1 MNPIRPVGRFK
12 VYLPKVDAIEDEGD
26 LVEIMRILVAEDS
39 PTVRRLVCTR
49 LLADGYE
56 VIEAHDGA
64 QAFEMAISERPDALV
79 LDKVMPKLDG
89 FEVVRMLRERE
100 ETRTVPIVML
110 TEHSNEEDVLSGLT
124 LGVDEYMPKPF
135 SPRELS
141 LRLDRLL
148 ARGDPGR

>member
-1 MNPIRPVGRFK
+1 MK
-12 VYLPKVDAIEDEGD
+12 
-26 LVEIMRILVAEDS
+26 ILVAEDS

-49 LLADGYE
+49 LRTDGYE
-56 VIEAHDGA
+56 VIEALDGA
-64 QAFEMAISERPDALV
+64 QAYEMATSESPDALV

-110 TEHSNEEDVLSGLT
+110 TEHSNEEDVLGGPRLR
-124 LGVDEYMPKPF
+124 VDEYMPKPF

-148 ARGDPGR
+148 PRGDPDR

>member
-1 MNPIRPVGRFK
+1 MK
-12 VYLPKVDAIEDEGD
+12 
-26 LVEIMRILVAEDS
+26 ILVAEDS

-49 LLADGYE
+49 LRTDGYE
-56 VIEAHDGA
+56 VIEALDGA
-64 QAFEMAISERPDALV
+64 QAYEMATSESPDALV

-110 TEHSNEEDVLSGLT
+110 TEHSNEEDVLGGLS

-148 ARGDPGR
+148 PRGDPDR

>member
-1 MNPIRPVGRFK
+1 MGFTTRRPEEPYTTSVRTVLWEPGR
-12 VYLPKVDAIEDEGD
+12 VTAPA
-26 LVEIMRILVAEDS
+26 
-39 PTVRRLVCTR
+39 TR
-49 LLADGYE
+49 
-56 VIEAHDGA
+56 AHDGA
-64 QAFEMAISERPDALV
+64 QAFEMAVSERPDALV

>member
-1 MNPIRPVGRFK
+1 MMKIV
-12 VYLPKVDAIEDEGD
+12 
-26 LVEIMRILVAEDS
+26 VAEDS

-110 TEHSNEEDVLSGLT
+110 TEHSNEEDVLSGLS

-148 ARGDPGR
+148 ARGDPSR

>member
-1 MNPIRPVGRFK
+1 MRKSDGSHKAPDPSSRPAEDVAMK
-12 VYLPKVDAIEDEGD
+12 V
-26 LVEIMRILVAEDS
+26 LVAEDS

-49 LLADGYE
+49 LVADGYE
-56 VIEAHDGA
+56 VIEAHDGE
-64 QAFEMAISERPDALV
+64 QALALAVSERPEALV

-89 FEVVRMLRERE
+89 FEVVRRLRERE

-110 TEHSNEEDVLSGLT
+110 TEHTAEEDVLGGLS

-141 LRLDRLL
+141 VRL
-148 ARGDPGR
+148 ARILARSGAGR